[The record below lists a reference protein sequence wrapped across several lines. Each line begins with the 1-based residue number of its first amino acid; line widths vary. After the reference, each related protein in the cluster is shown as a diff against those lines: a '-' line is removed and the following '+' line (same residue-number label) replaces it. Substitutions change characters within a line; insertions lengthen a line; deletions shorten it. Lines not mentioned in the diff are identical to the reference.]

1 MDSEERP
8 CDWAARALSCE
19 GSSETAR
26 FGEDEEGSDCID
38 WERCLL
44 RVLTVSLGLREGDE
58 DGDGGV
64 NIAR

>member
-1 MDSEERP
+1 MDSEESP
-8 CDWAARALSCE
+8 CDCAERALSCE

-44 RVLTVSLGLREGDE
+44 RVLTASLGLSEGDE
-58 DGDGGV
+58 EGDGGV
-64 NIAR
+64 SIAP